1 MSDQRAGL
9 LPRLWAAF
17 VLALIF
23 VRELVLSSVLVVR
36 AAFARNIE
44 VMPAIIAVPLDLK
57 TDLGVALVANLVSLT
72 PGTTSLHTSKDG
84 KILYVHALDAVDDE
98 AVINSIKTS
107 FEKWVRK
114 VEGAP

>member
-1 MSDQRAGL
+1 MSAQRAGL
-9 LPRLWAAF
+9 LSRTTAAF
-17 VLALIF
+17 VLGLIF
-23 VRELVLSSVLVVR
+23 VRELTLSSVLVAR
-36 AAFARNIE
+36 TAFARNIDIA
-44 VMPAIIAVPLDLK
+44 PAIIAMPLDLR
-57 TDLGVALVANLVSLT
+57 TDFGVALVANLVSLT

-98 AVINSIKTS
+98 AVIASIKNT